1 MMPDS
6 QEARLTEWS
15 KPQPSSRVV
24 VQAGAAVPA
33 ATPEAQAG
41 NKWVEVPT
49 AFDAIMLSSY
59 GGPNGQDDVLPFL
72 RNVTMGRNIPDERLE
87 EVAVHYREAGGVSP
101 INEQNLALKAA
112 LEDELKRREIDLP
125 VYFGNRNWDPYFTEA
140 ISRAHEDN
148 KVEDRPTKIF
158 ALVTSAYSAYSS
170 CRQYREDFADAL
182 EVLGLWDDVQIDSSR
197 TFFDHPGFVNPLIE
211 GTLKAVAE
219 LVDENADLDL
229 SKAVEV
235 LFSAHSIP
243 IKDNARSGE
252 PNEHDYGELGAYQA
266 QHLAVGG
273 LVMDAVKEQYGVD
286 VPWKLVYQS
295 ESGPAH
301 IPWLEPDI
309 NDYLE
314 EVSSQRKAVVVVPAT
329 FLSDHMEVWWDLDIE
344 AKETADEHGLGYK
357 RVATPGIH
365 PEFVAAMVDLVEERL
380 NGTPAAQ
387 RQALTTYGPGYDVC
401 RAGCCQGSGKL
412 RAAIG
417 GLLP

>member
-1 MMPDS
+1 V
-6 QEARLTEWS
+6 TEWS
-15 KPQPSSRVV
+15 KPQPSPRVV
-24 VQAGAAVPA
+24 VQAGARVPA
-33 ATPEAQAG
+33 ATPAAQSG
-41 NKWVEVPT
+41 DKWIEVPT
-49 AFDAIMLSSY
+49 EFDAIMLSSY

-87 EVAVHYREAGGVSP
+87 EVAVHYREAGGISP

-112 LEDELKRREIDLP
+112 IEDELKRREIDLP

-140 ISRAHEDN
+140 ISKAHTDN
-148 KVEDRPTKIF
+148 QVEGRPTRIF

-182 EVLGLWDDVQIDSSR
+182 EALDLWDDVQIDASR
-197 TFFDHPGFVNPLIE
+197 TFFDHPGFINPFIE
-211 GTLKAVAE
+211 GTLKALDE
-219 LVDENADLDL
+219 LVTENDQLDL
-229 SKAVEV
+229 SQDVEV

-243 IKDNARSGE
+243 IKDNERSGE
-252 PNEHDYGELGAYQA
+252 PDEHDYSELGAYQA
-266 QHLAVGG
+266 QHLAVGR
-273 LVMDAVKEQYGVD
+273 LIMDAVKQRYGAEM
-286 VPWKLVYQS
+286 PWKLVYQS

-301 IPWLEPDI
+301 IPWLQPDI

-314 EVSSQRKAVVVVPAT
+314 ELPGKRKAVVVVPAT

-357 RVATPGIH
+357 RVATPGVH

-380 NGTPAAQ
+380 NGTPASE
-387 RQALTTYGPGYDVC
+387 RKALTTYGPGYDVC

-417 GLLP
+417 GILP

>member
-1 MMPDS
+1 M
-6 QEARLTEWS
+6 TEWS
-15 KPQPSSRVV
+15 KPQPSPRVV
-24 VQAGAAVPA
+24 VQAGARIPA

-41 NKWVEVPT
+41 DKWVEVPT
-49 AFDAIMLSSY
+49 EFDAIMLSSY
-59 GGPNGQDDVLPFL
+59 GGPNGQDDVIPFL

-112 LEDELKRREIDLP
+112 IEEELKRREIDLP

-140 ISRAHEDN
+140 ISKAHEDN
-148 KVEDRPTKIF
+148 KVEGRPTKIF

-182 EVLGLWDDVQIDSSR
+182 EALDLWDDVQIDSSR
-197 TFFDHPGFVNPLIE
+197 TFFDHPGFVNPFIE
-211 GTLKAVAE
+211 GTLKAIAE
-219 LVDENADLDL
+219 LVDEHSDLDL
-229 SKAVEV
+229 SQDVEV
-235 LFSAHSIP
+235 LFTAHSIP
-243 IKDNARSGE
+243 IKDNAQSGE
-252 PNEHDYGELGAYQA
+252 PDEHDYGEIGAYKA

-273 LVMDAVKEQYGVD
+273 LVMDAVKEQYGID
-286 VPWKLVYQS
+286 VPWELVYQS
-295 ESGPAH
+295 ESGPTH

-314 EVSSQRKAVVVVPAT
+314 DLKGKRKAVVVVPAT

-344 AKETADEHGLGYK
+344 AKETADEQGLAYK
-357 RVATPGIH
+357 RVATPGVH
-365 PEFVAAMVDLVEERL
+365 PQFVAAMVDLVEERL
-380 NGTPAAQ
+380 NGTPASE
-387 RQALTTYGPGYDVC
+387 RKALTKYGPGYDVC
-401 RAGCCQGSGKL
+401 RAGCCEGSGPL